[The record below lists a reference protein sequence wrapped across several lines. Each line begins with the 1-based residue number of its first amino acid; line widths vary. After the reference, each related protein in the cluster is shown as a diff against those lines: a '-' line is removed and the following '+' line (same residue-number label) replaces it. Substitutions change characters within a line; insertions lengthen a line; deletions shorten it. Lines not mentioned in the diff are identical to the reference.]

1 MKRQDEELG
10 KLHALIDKYD
20 TKIQTIEEQLIRENQ
35 SRAEAAEQARREKLE
50 AARREQQRNIVLAGQ
65 FSLRGNELAETHTK
79 KYALNN
85 KQQNTQPANK
95 EKPAQK
101 LG

>member
-50 AARREQQRNIVLAGQ
+50 AARREQQRNIVLAGL
-65 FSLRGNELAETHTK
+65 FSSRGNELAETHTK
-79 KYALNN
+79 KSALNN